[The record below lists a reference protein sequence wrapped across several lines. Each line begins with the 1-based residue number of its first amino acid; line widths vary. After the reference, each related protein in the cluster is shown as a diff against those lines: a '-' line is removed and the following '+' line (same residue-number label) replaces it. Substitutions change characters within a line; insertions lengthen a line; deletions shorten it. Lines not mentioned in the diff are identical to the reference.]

1 MKNVTLTWQ
10 RDGQDFD
17 YKSFDRTHMID
28 YEGGIRVL
36 GCSST
41 KYFGDDCLLNPDQ
54 TLLGALSS
62 CYMLTFLAMAS
73 LKGYVVDSYVDTA
86 EGVLEK
92 NDEGNFWVSHI
103 TIRPEVVFAEG
114 AGPDNESLAGL
125 FESAHQGCFIA
136 NSIKTELTIAPIIVC

>member
-10 RDGQDFD
+10 RNDKEFS
-17 YKSFDRTHMID
+17 YKSFDRTHTID
-28 YEGGIRVL
+28 YEGGIRIL

-41 KYFGDDCLLNPDQ
+41 KYFGDDRLLNPDQ
-54 TLLGALSS
+54 TLVGALSS
-62 CYMLTFLAMAS
+62 CFMLTFLALAS
-73 LKGYVVDSYVDTA
+73 LKGYVVDSYMDNA

-92 NDEGNFWVSHI
+92 NEAGNFWVSHI

-114 AGPDNESLAGL
+114 QGPDKESLLGL

-136 NSIKTELTIAPIIVC
+136 NSINSELTIAPLAG